1 MKKLTLICSTVLL
14 GFGLAGCGNQ
24 SHRLDTHSKVKSE
37 KVSSK
42 KSSNSSKSSSSSMS
56 SSSSSASSI
65 VRVTSATN
73 VNAKQQSQQPQQNIQ
88 QNNQSQN
95 NQQSNKNYERQET
108 QWAQQQGYQDPNST
122 AAKMGYSANCID
134 NGYYPDGTPV
144 SAEQQEEIN
153 KQRGYDTKGNPV
165 MPGQGH
171 APGCDPFGNDDAW
184 VANQR

>member
-24 SHRLDTHSKVKSE
+24 NHRLDTHSKVKSE

-56 SSSSSASSI
+56 SSSSSAPSI
-65 VRVTSATN
+65 IRVTSATN
-73 VNAKQQSQQPQQNIQ
+73 VNAKQQSQQNIQ

-122 AAKMGYSANCID
+122 AAKMGYATNCID
-134 NGYYPDGTPV
+134 NGYYPGGTPV